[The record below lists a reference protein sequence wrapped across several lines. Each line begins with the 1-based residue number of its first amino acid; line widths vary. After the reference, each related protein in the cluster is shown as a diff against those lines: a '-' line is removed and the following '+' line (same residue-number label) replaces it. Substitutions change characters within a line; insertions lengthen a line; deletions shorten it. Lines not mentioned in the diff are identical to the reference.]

1 MSSNLSSLER
11 IQQLKAEIASLE
23 QAAIQ
28 ELMDRRNALTNELAT
43 VDAELARLTGTPV
56 KTKKMKSSSLKS
68 GKSLSLQDLKEL
80 LANAPDKTLNI
91 RKEGLDL
98 SNIKTLAN
106 ANPTLLKLGGKG
118 PWPTL
123 TLLK

>member
-1 MSSNLSSLER
+1 MSNNLSSLDR
-11 IQQLKAEIASLE
+11 IRQLKAEIAQLE

-43 VDAELARLTGTPV
+43 VDAELARLTGKSVEPR
-56 KTKKMKSSSLKS
+56 KTRSSAPKS

-80 LANAPDKTLNI
+80 LATAPDKTLSI

-98 SNIKTLAN
+98 ANIKTLVQ
-106 ANPTLLKLGGKG
+106 ANPALLKLGGKG
-118 PWPTL
+118 AWPSL